1 MSVSGQY
8 HAENEE
14 RNMPYGYTGRI
25 LWINLTSGEIR
36 EESPDDRFYRKFV
49 GGRGIGA
56 WTLLKNQSA
65 RVDALGPANI
75 LGFTAGLL
83 VGFMPGAT
91 RCSIVTKSPLTD
103 GWGDASVG
111 GPFATKL
118 KQAGFDAVF
127 IKGIAPHPV
136 YLTLIDG
143 RATLHDARH
152 LWGKDALETIALL
165 AGEAVGIRP
174 GIACI
179 GPAGEKR
186 SLIAAIITSQGVAAR
201 FGGGAVMG
209 SKHLK
214 AIVVQ
219 GGTKVEA
226 ADAARAKALQ
236 REIFKKLSTTTV
248 MPLARFRGQGT
259 CAGFEDNVVSG
270 GAPIKNWQLAGPEA
284 MPTYKNL
291 GNALQYRTR
300 TLACPG
306 CPIACKGKVRNDQ
319 GLFPVGEMEKPE
331 YESLNA
337 FGPMCLNDNLEGV
350 MKAIDLC
357 NRYGLDTI
365 SAGTTIAFAMEC
377 FERGIIDEEDT
388 GGVAL
393 TWGNVD
399 ATLTM
404 LGQMGMRRGFGAV
417 LADGSREAA
426 ERIGR
431 GSERYAVQVHGSELP
446 MHNPRQF
453 PGTGHV
459 VSYICDPTPAH
470 HIQSRGITNVE
481 VARDMGPYPE
491 FKGSKA
497 DMEDFPAKLDIYRRG
512 HSWFHFVE
520 ACGICSFVMNT
531 GIPIV
536 DVVQAVTGWDFTA
549 EELLMTGE
557 RIQTMRQLFNFR
569 EGIRPGDFK
578 LPERVVEPPPTG
590 PGKDKRYR
598 IDDIRRTYF
607 QAMSWDPV
615 TGEPS
620 PQRLRVLGLEGMIP
634 K

>member
-1 MSVSGQY
+1 MS
-8 HAENEE
+8 
-14 RNMPYGYTGRI
+14 YGYTGRI
-25 LWINLTSGEIR
+25 LWIDLTQGSIR
-36 EESPDDRFYRKFV
+36 EETPDDLFYRKFV

-56 WTLLKNQSA
+56 WMLLKHQA
-65 RVDALGPANI
+65 AGVDALGPDNI

-83 VGFMPGAT
+83 VGFLPGAT
-91 RCSIVTKSPLTD
+91 RCSIMTKSPLTD
-103 GWGDASVG
+103 GWGDSSLG

-118 KQAGFDAVF
+118 KQSGFDALF
-127 IKGIAPHPV
+127 IKGIAPHPTT
-136 YLTLIDG
+136 LTLIDG
-143 RATLHDARH
+143 KAVLHDARH
-152 LWGKDALETIALL
+152 LWGKDAREAIAHLTAETP
-165 AGEAVGIRP
+165 GNSP
-174 GIACI
+174 GIAAI

-186 SLIAAIITSQGVAAR
+186 SLIAAIVSTQGVAAR
-201 FGGGAVMG
+201 YGVGAVMG
-209 SKHLK
+209 SKQLK

-219 GGTKVEA
+219 GAAKVEA
-226 ADAARAKALQ
+226 ADSERAKAL
-236 REIFKKLSTTTV
+236 RKEIFKQLSTTTV

-270 GAPIKNWQLAGPEA
+270 GAPIKNWQHAGSEA

-291 GNALQYRTR
+291 GNVLQYRTKE
-300 TLACPG
+300 TACPG
-306 CPIACKGKVRNDQ
+306 CPIACKGRVRNDQ
-319 GLFPVGEMEKPE
+319 GPFQVTEMEKPE

-337 FGPMCLNDNLEGV
+337 LGPMCLNDNLEGV

-365 SAGTTIAFAMEC
+365 SAGTTLAFAMEC
-377 FERGIIDEEDT
+377 FERGLIDEKDT

-393 TWGNVD
+393 TWGNVE
-399 ATLTM
+399 ATLAM
-404 LGQMGMRRGFGAV
+404 LEQMGMRRGFGAV
-417 LADGSREAA
+417 LADGTRKAA

-431 GSERYAVQVHGSELP
+431 GSERFAVHVHGSELP

-470 HIQSRGITNVE
+470 HIQSRGITNIE
-481 VARDMGPYPE
+481 VAKDMGPYPE

-497 DMEDFPAKLDIYRRG
+497 AMDDFPAKLDIYRRG

-531 GIPIV
+531 SLPIV
-536 DVVQAVTGWDFTA
+536 DVVQAVTGWAFTA

-557 RIQTMRQLFNFR
+557 RIQTLRQLFNFR
-569 EGIRPGDFK
+569 EGIKPGDFK
-578 LPERVVEPPPTG
+578 MPERVVEPPLTG
-590 PGKDKRYR
+590 PHTEKRYR
-598 IDDIRRTYF
+598 LDDIQRTYF

-620 PQRLRVLGLEGMIP
+620 PKRLRELGLEGMIS